1 MKTDLYRKVLLSGR
15 AFCVESFESGIG
27 ERRSVPV
34 NAPSIPAG
42 KYAIINRKFLQSRSC
57 AAVRKGEITMS
68 QVFVIGHKSP
78 DTDSIAAAIS
88 YAFLKKALGTDAAAK
103 RAGEINK
110 ETRYALNYF
119 GVEAPEYVEHV
130 EKGQPV
136 ILVDHNESK
145 QRADGIEGDNIIEVI
160 DHHRLGDL
168 ETPGPIFMLF
178 RPVGCVNTV
187 IYGLYKQYGIQ
198 PSKEVAGMMLS
209 AIISDTVL
217 FRSPTTTEE
226 DKAAVKELAEIAGV
240 DYEAY
245 GMDMLKAGADISD
258 YTAEQL
264 AHNDTKEFEAGD
276 KIFTC
281 GQISVM
287 DTAPI
292 EAKKAEILAVLN
304 ADKAAKGYAG
314 SFLMVT
320 NILTEN
326 TDLWYTDGDEGC
338 AEEAFGTKAEN
349 GKIFLPGVMSRKKQV
364 TPFLIKVL
372 SK

>member
-1 MKTDLYRKVLLSGR
+1 
-15 AFCVESFESGIG
+15 
-27 ERRSVPV
+27 
-34 NAPSIPAG
+34 
-42 KYAIINRKFLQSRSC
+42 
-57 AAVRKGEITMS
+57 MS

-78 DTDSIAAAIS
+78 DTDSIAAALS
-88 YAFLKKALGTDAAAK
+88 YAYLKQQLGMDAQAK
-103 RAGEINK
+103 RAGEVNK
-110 ETRYALNYF
+110 ETKYALDYF

-130 EKGQPV
+130 AADQPV

-145 QRADGIEGDNIIEVI
+145 QRADGIDSAQILEVV

-178 RPVGCVNTV
+178 RPLGCVNTV
-187 IYGLYKQYGIQ
+187 IYGLYKLHGVTPAKAI
-198 PSKEVAGMMLS
+198 AGMMLS

-217 FRSPTTTEE
+217 FRSPTTTDE
-226 DKAAVKELAEIAGV
+226 DKAAAAELAQIAGV
-240 DYEAY
+240 DCEAY
-245 GMDMLKAGADISD
+245 GMDMLKAGADLSD
-258 YTAEQL
+258 YSAEEL

-292 EAKKAEILAVLN
+292 EAKKADILAVLN

-314 SFLMVT
+314 SYLMVT

-326 TDLWYTDGDEGC
+326 TDLWYTDGDEAT
-338 AEEAFGTKAEN
+338 AEEAFGKKAEN

-364 TPFLIKVL
+364 TPFLIKTL